1 MYPQTNDPVKM
12 VSEKQQPYHIEKAE
26 IAFNNLAE
34 LGHKD
39 QVEAF
44 KYLQKKLADSRIQ
57 ANECM
62 QKELEG
68 FSVDVKVHAE
78 GTNII
83 ASGL

>member
-1 MYPQTNDPVKM
+1 MYPQTNDAVKM
-12 VSEKQQPYHIEKAE
+12 VDEKQQPYHIEQAE
-26 IAFNNLAE
+26 IAFNTLAE

-44 KYLQKKLADSRIQ
+44 KYLQKKLADSRVT

-62 QKELEG
+62 QKELEYH
-68 FSVDVKVHAE
+68 SMDVKAHAE

>member
-1 MYPQTNDPVKM
+1 MYPQSNEAAVMP
-12 VSEKQQPYHIEKAE
+12 EKQQPYHIEKAE
-26 IAFNNLAE
+26 IAFNTLAE

-44 KYLQKKLADSRIQ
+44 KYLQKKLADSRVA
-57 ANECM
+57 ANQCM
-62 QKELEG
+62 QKELEYH
-68 FSVDVKVHAE
+68 SIDVKCHAE